1 MGERERE
8 GGAETAY
15 ICNNRGTKEENEHPV
30 SFGTVWSQRTSSAK
44 GGALPP
50 GASRNE
56 KESLTPHV
64 PASHSAAPSPAA
76 QSHSGQPGMHTCTA
90 VSIHRPRNHATLT
103 SRSSAAAVP
112 RQAGKAAS

>member
-76 QSHSGQPGMHTCTA
+76 QSHSGQPGMHT
-90 VSIHRPRNHATLT
+90 

-112 RQAGKAAS
+112 RQAGKVAS